1 MPTDDQARPAR
12 LRIRTLTAAAVATIT
27 ALVVVPGVG
36 YADPQPTME
45 SVQAQVDQLNT
56 EAAMAAERYND
67 ARLKLDEV
75 QQKLASA
82 QALAGTQEQKVAS
95 ARSGLAAFASA
106 TYRTGGIDPT
116 VLLVAS
122 EDPEEFLASSSSLA
136 RLTDRQAASLRS
148 VIAERTQL
156 QQDNALVAE
165 QLGDLAEAKAEVER
179 QKSEIDSKL
188 AQAEQVLNTLKE
200 EERQR
205 LLAAQRAARD
215 QERAAADAARAAAP
229 EPEEERPT
237 YTGSASGAAA
247 VAVAFAYDQLGDRYV
262 YGASGP
268 NAWDCSGLT
277 MMAWQAGGKSLP
289 HYSAGQYST
298 ATPIKIGD
306 LRPGDLL
313 FWGSKPSSIYHV
325 ALYVGDGMMIHAP
338 RTGRNVEEV
347 SMYYWI
353 TPNFYARP

>member
-1 MPTDDQARPAR
+1 MPTADQIQPAR
-12 LRIRTLTAAAVATIT
+12 SRVRALIAASVVAIT
-27 ALVVVPGVG
+27 ALVVIPGVG
-36 YADPQPTME
+36 HADPQPTME

-82 QALAGTQEQKVAS
+82 QALAGTQEQKVNA
-95 ARSGLAAFASA
+95 ARTGLAAFASA
-106 TYRTGGIDPT
+106 TYRTGGVDPT

-136 RLTDRQAASLRS
+136 RLTDRSAASLRT
-148 VIAERTQL
+148 VIAERSQL

-165 QLGDLAEAKAEVER
+165 QLADLAEAKAEVEL
-179 QKSEIDSKL
+179 QKNEIDGKL
-188 AQAEQVLNTLKE
+188 AQAEQVLNTLEE

-215 QERAAADAARAAAP
+215 QERATAVEA
-229 EPEEERPT
+229 EEEERPT

-268 NAWDCSGLT
+268 NSWDCSGLT
-277 MMAWQAGGKSLP
+277 QGAWAAAGVSLP
-289 HYSAGQYST
+289 HSSSAQYSSGR
-298 ATPIKIGD
+298 KVSKSE
-306 LRPGDLL
+306 LQPGDLV
-313 FWGSKPSSIYHV
+313 FFYSPISHVGIYI
-325 ALYVGDGMMIHAP
+325 GDGNMIHASNP
-338 RTGRNVEEV
+338 SKPVAIAPIDYIPFSGAV
-347 SMYYWI
+347 
-353 TPNFYARP
+353 RP

>member
-1 MPTDDQARPAR
+1 MPTADQIQPAR
-12 LRIRTLTAAAVATIT
+12 SRVRALIAASVVAIT
-27 ALVVVPGVG
+27 ALVVIPGVG

-82 QALAGTQEQKVAS
+82 QALAGTQEQKVNA
-95 ARSGLAAFASA
+95 ARTGLAAFASA
-106 TYRTGGIDPT
+106 TYRTGGVDPT

-136 RLTDRQAASLRS
+136 RLTDRSAASLRT
-148 VIAERTQL
+148 VIAERSQL

-165 QLGDLAEAKAEVER
+165 QLADLAEAKAEVEL
-179 QKSEIDSKL
+179 QKNEIDGKL

-277 MMAWQAGGKSLP
+277 QGAWAAAGVSLP
-289 HYSAGQYST
+289 HSSRAQYSSGR
-298 ATPIKIGD
+298 KVSKSE
-306 LRPGDLL
+306 LQPGDLV
-313 FWGSKPSSIYHV
+313 FFYSPISHVGIYI
-325 ALYVGDGMMIHAP
+325 GDGNMIHASNP
-338 RTGRNVEEV
+338 SKPVAIAPIDYIPFSGAV
-347 SMYYWI
+347 
-353 TPNFYARP
+353 RP

>member
-1 MPTDDQARPAR
+1 VPTANQTQPAR
-12 LRIRTLTAAAVATIT
+12 YRVRTLIATSIAAIT
-27 ALVVVPGVG
+27 ALVVLPGVG

-45 SVQAQVDQLNT
+45 QVQAQVDQLNT

-67 ARLKLDEV
+67 ARLKLDDI

-95 ARSGLAAFASA
+95 ARTGLAAFASA

-136 RLTDRQAASLRS
+136 RLTDRSAASLRT
-148 VIAERTQL
+148 VIAERSQL

-165 QLGDLAEAKAEVER
+165 QLADLAEAKAEVER
-179 QKSEIDSKL
+179 EKTEIDAKL
-188 AQAEQVLNTLKE
+188 AQAQQVLNTLKE

-205 LLAAQRAARD
+205 VLAAQRAARD
-215 QERAAADAARAAAP
+215 RDQAAADAARAAKPAA
-229 EPEEERPT
+229 EKPT
-237 YTGSASGAAA
+237 YTGSASGPAAI
-247 VAVAFAYDQLGDRYV
+247 AVAFAYDQLGDRYV

-277 MMAWQAGGKSLP
+277 QGAWAAAGVSLP
-289 HYSAGQYST
+289 HSSKAQYSGGRKV
-298 ATPIKIGD
+298 AKSE
-306 LRPGDLL
+306 LQPGDLV
-313 FWGSKPSSIYHV
+313 FFYSPISHVGIYI
-325 ALYVGDGMMIHAP
+325 GDGNMIHASNP
-338 RTGRNVEEV
+338 SKPVAIAPIDYIPYSGAV
-347 SMYYWI
+347 
-353 TPNFYARP
+353 RP

>member
-1 MPTDDQARPAR
+1 VPTADQIQPAR
-12 LRIRTLTAAAVATIT
+12 SRARALVATAVAIAT
-27 ALVVVPGVG
+27 LVIVPGIG

-136 RLTDRQAASLRS
+136 RLTDRSAASLRT

-165 QLGDLAEAKAEVER
+165 QLSDLAEAKAEVER
-179 QKSEIDSKL
+179 QKNEIDSKL
-188 AQAEQVLNTLKE
+188 AQAEQILNTLKE

-205 LLAAQRAARD
+205 VLAAQRVARD
-215 QERAAADAARAAAP
+215 QERAVAEEA
-229 EPEEERPT
+229 EEERPT

-277 MMAWQAGGKSLP
+277 QGAWAAAGVSLP
-289 HYSAGQYST
+289 HSSRAQYSSGR
-298 ATPIKIGD
+298 KVSKSE
-306 LRPGDLL
+306 LQPGDLV
-313 FWGSKPSSIYHV
+313 FFYSPISHVGIYI
-325 ALYVGDGMMIHAP
+325 GDGNMIHASNP
-338 RTGRNVEEV
+338 SKPVAIAPIDYIPYSGA
-347 SMYYWI
+347 I
-353 TPNFYARP
+353 RP